1 MVLQRATAEI
11 LESTRNNKMK
21 VIAVMDYIQDKE
33 KIKVTWP
40 AHRLYRQSFLE
51 DGRLRAAGPFDDE
64 SGALWTLE
72 VKTIEEAEKIV
83 SGDPFVAAGV
93 CLSWKLHPL
102 GPVVVSPVK
111 LPI

>member
-1 MVLQRATAEI
+1 
-11 LESTRNNKMK
+11 MK
-21 VIAVMDYIQDKE
+21 IIAIMNYIQDKQ
-33 KIKVTWP
+33 KIQANWP
-40 AHRLYRQSFLE
+40 AHRHYRQGFLE

-72 VKTIEEAEKIV
+72 VESIEEAEKIV
-83 SGDPFVAAGV
+83 EGDPFVMTGV

-111 LPI
+111 

>member
-1 MVLQRATAEI
+1 
-11 LESTRNNKMK
+11 MK
-21 VIAVMDYIQDKE
+21 IIAIMNYIQDKQ
-33 KIKVTWP
+33 KIEVNWP
-40 AHRLYRQSFLE
+40 AHRHYRQGFLE

-72 VKTIEEAEKIV
+72 VESIEEAEKIV
-83 SGDPFVAAGV
+83 EGDPFVMTGI

-111 LPI
+111 